1 VSQPPVGVAQLW
13 IVRHHRAL
21 YDYHTHPCRGHSAN
35 RSRGFSCPAFPRGVC
50 PAKHCRFQTLRQGV
64 TDGID
69 YQIGSCV
76 LVGGLFLFFFL
87 TIRGGAPAGFI
98 IVAAFPLVAGLLS
111 LYFLGRKKPEATR
124 AVAIKGIRFKIPEL
138 NGLPPEKQEEV
149 LRRCLESEEFARK
162 AGKIRLACLALTVVA
177 TIAVLNIFD
186 WAGITGDQHWSSGV
200 NVAVV
205 IVFIPVM
212 IFSQMWF
219 RVRLIRK
226 LVCREIANA

>member
-1 VSQPPVGVAQLW
+1 MTITPILAEGIPPTVLVVFLVPLFLGVFALRS
-13 IVRHHRAL
+13 IAASKRSGRA
-21 YDYHTHPCRGHSAN
+21 
-35 RSRGFSCPAFPRGVC
+35 SRAGLIIRLVP
-50 PAKHCRFQTLRQGV
+50 
-64 TDGID
+64 
-69 YQIGSCV
+69 V

-111 LYFLGRKKPEATR
+111 LYFWGRKKPEATQ
-124 AVAIKGIRFKIPEL
+124 AVATKGIRFKIPEL
-138 NGLPPEKQEEV
+138 NSLPPEQQEEV

-200 NVAVV
+200 KVAVV
-205 IVFIPVM
+205 IVFSLVM

-226 LVCREIANA
+226 LVRREIANA

>member
-1 VSQPPVGVAQLW
+1 MIITPILAEGIPPTVLVVFLVPLFLGV
-13 IVRHHRAL
+13 IAL
-21 YDYHTHPCRGHSAN
+21 RRIAASKRTGKAS
-35 RSRGFSCPAFPRGVC
+35 PAGLIIRLVP
-50 PAKHCRFQTLRQGV
+50 
-64 TDGID
+64 
-69 YQIGSCV
+69 V

-87 TIRGGAPAGFI
+87 TVRGGAPAGFI

-111 LYFLGRKKPEATR
+111 LYYWMREEPEASR

-162 AGKIRLACLALTVVA
+162 AGRIRLACLALTVVA

-186 WAGITGDQHWSSGV
+186 WAGVTGDQHWSSGV

-212 IFSQMWF
+212 VFSQVWF
-219 RVRLIRK
+219 RARLIGK
-226 LVCREIANA
+226 LVRREIANA